1 MSIAMLSSLHDKQL
15 PKGEILPPGFF
26 ARGSDEVAADLIGK
40 IVWRQGFGGGR
51 LTEVEAYLPAG
62 DPASHAARGRT
73 RRNAPMFGP
82 AGHLYVFL
90 SYGVH
95 SLLNFVCDQD
105 GVGSA
110 VLLRSYEPL
119 VLASEAVSG
128 PGAVGPGAI
137 GRALGVTLDMSGL
150 ALGGESE
157 VFAIDDGARLRVGR
171 TGRVG
176 ISRGGDLPL
185 RHYMIG
191 SRYISGPARM
201 IEER

>member
-1 MSIAMLSSLHDKQL
+1 MSIAMLSSLRYEQL
-15 PKGEILPPGFF
+15 PKGEILPAAFF

-40 IVWRQGFGGGR
+40 IVWRLGFGGGR
-51 LTEVEAYLPAG
+51 LTESEAYLPVG
-62 DPASHAARGRT
+62 DPASHAAPGRT

-82 AGHLYVFL
+82 AGRLYVFL

-95 SLLNFVCDQD
+95 SLLNFVCDQE

-110 VLLRSYEPL
+110 VLIRSYEPL
-119 VLASEAVSG
+119 GPASEEVSG
-128 PGAVGPGAI
+128 AGAI
-137 GRALGVTLDMSGL
+137 GPGVVGRTLGVSLDMSGL

-157 VFAIDDGARLRVGR
+157 VFAIDDGARLKVGR
-171 TGRVG
+171 SRRVG
-176 ISRGGDLPL
+176 ISRGGELPL

-191 SRYISGPARM
+191 SRYVSGPARM